1 MSAVGGVIVFAL
13 TLLGVADAG
22 AEALYTLETAGDGL
36 RYSDS
41 IATLAYLDAAASDGA
56 TDPGGLGPTAV
67 APEPSGL
74 AALAIVMV
82 ALGVSAV
89 MRLVR
94 EVRTL
99 VLRCARYRIELGG
112 VQHWLVAHRR
122 HAR

>member
-1 MSAVGGVIVFAL
+1 MRAVGGIIVFAL
-13 TLLGVADAG
+13 TLLVVGRAG
-22 AEALYTLETAGDGL
+22 AETLYTLETADDGL
-36 RYSDS
+36 RYLDS
-41 IATLAYLDAAASDGA
+41 IATLAYLGVSTVDGA
-56 TDPGGLGPTAV
+56 PDAGRLGPIAV

-99 VLRCARYRIELGG
+99 LVRCARYRIELEG
-112 VQHWLVAHRR
+112 VQHWWAAHRR
-122 HAR
+122 HAG